1 MKLYFFLLRLLSPLA
16 RFVFRVTW
24 RGTEHIPQS
33 GPLIVCCNHR
43 CVIDPLFL
51 AAPFRRQVRYMA
63 KSELF
68 EDHGRLAA
76 WLLNHL
82 GAFPVERDKGDASSV
97 RKALEILAQ
106 GGVLGIFPAGAGDF
120 RHVAVPVQAGVCA
133 AGGKVRR
140 ARAACEHLLQRGAA
154 AVAQQGH
161 GAVRHTHPGAG
172 TARRGDGARC
182 PAVCVRASERGNQ
195 RIVGGRPLK
204 ITVAKTAGFCFGVNR
219 AVETVNRLL
228 GEGERVWTLGP
239 IIHNPQTLADLAA
252 RGVRIAQEP
261 REAKGGV
268 LVIRSHGVAR
278 AVLEEADRCGAR
290 VVDATCPFVAKIH
303 SLVQRAS
310 REGRFVL
317 IAGDAAHPEVQG
329 IVGHCD
335 GPYHV
340 FSGAANL
347 EKFSLENRNLQNQ
360 PVAVVSQTTFSL
372 SEWKN
377 SLKILKR
384 VYTNAAILIQYV
396 MLLQIVNLKQ
406 RRCHAPVTP

>member
-1 MKLYFFLLRLLSPLA
+1 M
-16 RFVFRVTW
+16 
-24 RGTEHIPQS
+24 
-33 GPLIVCCNHR
+33 
-43 CVIDPLFL
+43 
-51 AAPFRRQVRYMA
+51 
-63 KSELF
+63 
-68 EDHGRLAA
+68 
-76 WLLNHL
+76 
-82 GAFPVERDKGDASSV
+82 
-97 RKALEILAQ
+97 
-106 GGVLGIFPAGAGDF
+106 
-120 RHVAVPVQAGVCA
+120 
-133 AGGKVRR
+133 
-140 ARAACEHLLQRGAA
+140 
-154 AVAQQGH
+154 
-161 GAVRHTHPGAG
+161 
-172 TARRGDGARC
+172 
-182 PAVCVRASERGNQ
+182 
-195 RIVGGRPLK
+195 K

-360 PVAVVSQTTFSL
+360 PVAVVSQTTFSFQ
-372 SEWKN
+372 SG
-377 SLKILKR
+377 KI
-384 VYTNAAILIQYV
+384 V
-396 MLLQIVNLKQ
+396 
-406 RRCHAPVTP
+406 